1 MNTTGKKFGGR
12 KKGTP
17 NKLTAEVKE
26 KIKQVLQGAIDS
38 IDLNE
43 FTTAERI
50 RLIEIYS
57 TYYEANR
64 KSA

>member
-26 KIKQVLQGAIDS
+26 KIK
-38 IDLNE
+38 
-43 FTTAERI
+43 RI
-50 RLIEIYS
+50 SNLFKRFRSSRTKRRGYAYVISLCYS
-57 TYYEANR
+57 NG
-64 KSA
+64 

>member
-26 KIKQVLQGAIDS
+26 KIKNLLDGAIDS
-38 IDLNE
+38 IDPYDC
-43 FTTAERI
+43 TTA
-50 RLIEIYS
+50 
-57 TYYEANR
+57 
-64 KSA
+64 